1 MKKVHSQRVAAT
13 AVGRKARFRAALAMA
28 GLTASAWADREGIT
42 ESYLSMIL
50 SGQRTNADVEGRIV
64 EFTAKHLRNVA

>member
-1 MKKVHSQRVAAT
+1 MKKVHRQTVAT
-13 AVGRKARFRAALAMA
+13 REPGRKARFRAALSLA

-50 SGQRTNADVEGRIV
+50 SGQRASPDVEAKIV
-64 EFTAKHLRNVA
+64 EFTTKHLRSVA